1 MYPILIATK
10 ITNREV
16 INARVFV
23 ERNFR
28 FNKFPNC
35 PPIKT
40 ANNKKKYSFI
50 SIKFWFLVSWPIIP
64 NIEFIKINKETAVVI
79 CLGFAALNKYRM
91 GPKKIPP
98 PIPTIPETNPK
109 ITPIKNE
116 KYNGKAL

>member
-23 ERNFR
+23 ESNFK

-50 SIKFWFLVSWPIIP
+50 SIKFWFLVNWPIIP

-79 CLGFAALNKYRM
+79 YLGFAALNKYKI
-91 GPKKIPP
+91 GPKKIPL
-98 PIPTIPETNPK
+98 PIMVGL
-109 ITPIKNE
+109 
-116 KYNGKAL
+116 YN